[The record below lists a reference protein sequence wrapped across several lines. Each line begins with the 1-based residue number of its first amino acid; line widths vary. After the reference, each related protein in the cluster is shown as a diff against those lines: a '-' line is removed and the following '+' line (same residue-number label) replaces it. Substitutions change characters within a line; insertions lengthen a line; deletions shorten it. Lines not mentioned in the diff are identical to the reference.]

1 VTRPEP
7 RINFDALALCDCRA
21 IEPGALYL
29 IPKIKRYR
37 VCDESLTR
45 MALNAETLRR
55 LVALFAPQ
63 MRDPQQRGALIN
75 QALFGEDNLL
85 NSIDYTGT
93 PEIFVVNLIDRLHT
107 YRQMRSGAFALIAV
121 LEVVEKRYG
130 ADKAAEFQQLRA
142 AVEANDPQEAVES
155 ENLAL
160 SSSTALGAALRAAV
174 TDGSGRHIF
183 LSYSRRDADLMR
195 RVRDD
200 LAGAR
205 LPVWT
210 DEKIE
215 PGTPAWF
222 REVEGAIDK
231 AFCIVVL
238 LSPDA
243 KGSEW
248 VGKEIEYAQMLK
260 KMILPVLARGEAAA
274 AIPFSLAGAQ
284 FVDLSKDFALGVR
297 KLVVVTQTLFD
308 KDMHTAPGETTQII
322 RQPEY
327 RLDPSAW
334 RMLLDRIRKGKCTP
348 FLGPG
353 LSATVVKSEREIA
366 KQWAEDHDY
375 PLGEAEDLAQVAQ
388 FLSLV
393 EYDTGYVKES
403 MMEGW
408 FDDVARTNFQN
419 ISTMHALL
427 AKLPLPLYVSACYDD
442 FMVAAL
448 KQQRKQPVRL
458 LYDEETTLSNND
470 ITPDRPLLYHLY
482 GHYENPTAAILTEDD
497 YLDYLVKVAKKDIV
511 FPPPVER
518 RITTTTLMFV
528 GFEISHWNFRVLFR
542 ILAGYLERNTSIT
555 HIAVQVAPSSGD
567 KAVSG
572 AEDREKRVHEYL
584 KRYFER
590 LKIHVYVGETVD
602 FIDELTSQ
610 WEKLDV
616 SE

>member
-1 VTRPEP
+1 
-7 RINFDALALCDCRA
+7 
-21 IEPGALYL
+21 
-29 IPKIKRYR
+29 
-37 VCDESLTR
+37 

-55 LVALFAPQ
+55 LVTLFAPQ
-63 MRDPQQRGALIN
+63 MRDPQQRNALIS
-75 QALFGEDNLL
+75 QALYGEDNLL

-107 YRQMRSGAFALIAV
+107 YRQLRSGSLALIAL

-130 ADKAAEFQQLRA
+130 ADKAPDFQQLRTLI
-142 AVEANDPQEAVES
+142 EQNDPAAELTS
-155 ENLAL
+155 ENFAL
-160 SSSTALGAALRAAV
+160 SSSSALGAALRAAV
-174 TDGSGRHIF
+174 SDGSGKHVF
-183 LSYSRRDADLMR
+183 LSYSRRDSDMMR

-200 LAGAR
+200 LTGAR

-222 REVEGAIDK
+222 REVEAAIDK
-231 AFCIVVL
+231 AFCLVVV

-260 KMILPVLARGEAAA
+260 KTILPVLARGEAAQ
-274 AIPFSLAGAQ
+274 AIPFSLAGSQ
-284 FVDLSKDFALGVR
+284 FVDLSKDFASGIR
-297 KLVVVTQTLFD
+297 KLVVVAQALFD
-308 KDMHTAPGETTQII
+308 KDMHAQPGDVSQVIV

-366 KQWAEDHDY
+366 KQWAQDHDY
-375 PLGEAEDLAQVAQ
+375 PLGEGEDLAQVSQ

-393 EYDTGYVKES
+393 EFDSGYVKES
-403 MMEGW
+403 VMEGW
-408 FDDVARTNFQN
+408 FDDVARTDFQN
-419 ISTMHALL
+419 ISPMHTAF

-442 FMVAAL
+442 FMMAAL
-448 KQQRKQPVRL
+448 KQQRKQPIRL
-458 LYDEETTLSNND
+458 PYDEETELSNND
-470 ITPDRPLLYHLY
+470 ITAERPLIYHLY
-482 GHYENPTAAILTEDD
+482 GHYENPTGAILTEDD
-497 YLDYLVKVAKKDIV
+497 YLDYLVKVAKKDILI
-511 FPPPVER
+511 PPLIER
-518 RITTTTLMFV
+518 RITTTTLLFV
-528 GFEISHWNFRVLFR
+528 GFDIAHWNFRTLFR
-542 ILAGYLERNTSIT
+542 ILASYLKNNTSIT
-555 HIAVQVAPSSGD
+555 HIAVQIAPTPTTGNGNG
-567 KAVSG
+567 V
-572 AEDREKRVHEYL
+572 EEREKRVHEYL

-610 WEKLDV
+610 WEKLDGN
-616 SE
+616 E